1 MNAGRYKKG
10 DVVNGKYEIHGVL
23 GQGGFGI
30 VYLIRMLN
38 TGEAFAMKT
47 FLDERMAD
55 LAAQEAFKKEA
66 LLWVNLEKHPCI
78 VAAQWVEQVSGR
90 LFVLMEHIAADS
102 KGRVTL
108 ADHLVQPDRSLDTN
122 QALEWGIQFC
132 LGMEHSQ
139 SRGIKCHR
147 DIKPGN
153 ILIAQGETLKISDFG
168 LAVAAQSVWGALHRQ
183 TDSALR
189 IGADVGFHFSV
200 IETEGKMTCGTPGY
214 MAPEV
219 YRGEGADI
227 RSDIYSFGLVL
238 WQMVTRNPKPPF
250 AVPWRGDVEAYLRG
264 TYEQQM
270 RERAPLVDGPI
281 ATVINRCL
289 NPKPQ
294 NRHGSFQ
301 ELRGDLQPLFEQRAG
316 RRFQIP
322 SVGEKTAMFWN
333 NKGGSLAALGRHDEA
348 ISCYDAALAI
358 DPRAAQIWN
367 NKGSALSALG
377 RSAEAMRC
385 FDQAVV
391 IHPRFAM
398 ALDNKARELMARG
411 RQQDALLCYEH
422 VLAIE
427 PQYAE
432 AWQGKGIV
440 LAKLERHDEAL
451 RCYDKALALDSK
463 LAGAWHNRGLA
474 LLSLQR
480 DADALKSF
488 DQALAI
494 NPRLAVALD
503 RKAVAL
509 AALDRFAE
517 AIPCFE
523 QALALNPEN
532 ANSWLILAQCRLATG
547 DIAGQIDALNEALEW
562 DSTDEKALVCLV
574 QTLVDQGRY
583 EEAIAACDK
592 LNKLPAV
599 EGRLACEEIW
609 TNKAHQHWQNR
620 ELEEALLC
628 FNRAVTLNPKNMKSW
643 CNRGVALKALGRL
656 DEAVAS
662 YDKALALDPHDVKTW
677 FNKANAFAAQDRY
690 QDALVCFQQA
700 QELGH
705 PDAAS
710 SVEQCRRLLKT
721 DGDHLGASAANADGA
736 QEYFSKGAGLAKLGK
751 HAEAVSCYETGLRL
765 DPKNAAAWFN
775 MGHSIG
781 FLGRHQDV
789 VKCCDRA
796 LEINPHF
803 PPLWILKGLGL
814 LSMER
819 FRDAM
824 DCFQQAEKLGDASA
838 AGHMA
843 RCRMAHAEWYFRLGS
858 QYQQEGNNAEAIN
871 CYEKGLA
878 LDPVG
883 NAIIWSNKGAALL
896 ALKRGQEAV
905 VCFDRAIALDPR
917 DASAWNNKGCALL
930 AIGKQSEAMACLQE
944 AKRLRT

>member
-1 MNAGRYKKG
+1 MNVARYTKG
-10 DVVNGKYEIHGVL
+10 DVINGKYEIHGVL
-23 GQGGFGI
+23 GQGGFGV

-47 FLDERMAD
+47 FRDERMAD

-108 ADHLVQPDRSLDTN
+108 ADHLAQPDRSLDTN

-132 LGMEHSQ
+132 LGMEHAQ

-168 LAVAAQSVWGALHRQ
+168 LAVAAQSVWRGLNRQ
-183 TDSALR
+183 TDSALQV
-189 IGADVGFHFSV
+189 GADVGFHFSV
-200 IETEGKMTCGTPGY
+200 VEAEGKMRCGTPGY
-214 MAPEV
+214 MPPEV

-270 RERAPLVDGPI
+270 QERAPLVDGPI
-281 ATVINRCL
+281 ATVVNRCL
-289 NPKPQ
+289 HPKPQ
-294 NRHGSFQ
+294 NRYDSFH

-322 SVGEKTAMFWN
+322 SVGEKSAMFWN

-348 ISCYDAALAI
+348 IRCYDAALAI

-377 RSAEAMRC
+377 RSEEAMRC
-385 FDQAVV
+385 FDQAVI

-398 ALDNKARELMARG
+398 ALDNKARELMVRG
-411 RQQDALLCYEH
+411 RQQDALRCYEH

-440 LAKLERHDEAL
+440 LTKMERHDEAL

-463 LAGAWHNRGLA
+463 LAGAWHNRGLT

-480 DADALKSF
+480 DVDALKSF

-509 AALDRFAE
+509 AALERYAE
-517 AIPCFE
+517 AVPCFE
-523 QALALNPEN
+523 QALALNAEN
-532 ANSWLILAQCRLATG
+532 ANSWLILAQCRWACG
-547 DIAGQIDALNEALEW
+547 DIKGQTDALNEALIRF
-562 DSTDEKALVCLV
+562 
-574 QTLVDQGRY
+574 Q
-583 EEAIAACDK
+583 EAQKLGDPNAA
-592 LNKLPAV
+592 
-599 EGRLACEEIW
+599 R
-609 TNKAHQHWQNR
+609 
-620 ELEEALLC
+620 
-628 FNRAVTLNPKNMKSW
+628 F
-643 CNRGVALKALGRL
+643 
-656 DEAVAS
+656 
-662 YDKALALDPHDVKTW
+662 
-677 FNKANAFAAQDRY
+677 
-690 QDALVCFQQA
+690 
-700 QELGH
+700 
-705 PDAAS
+705 
-710 SVEQCRRLLKT
+710 VEQCRELLRS
-721 DGDHLGASAANADGA
+721 DEDHLGASAANRDGA
-736 QEYFSKGAGLAKLGK
+736 QECFSKAASLAKSGK

-765 DPKNAAAWFN
+765 DPTNAAAWFN

-796 LEINPHF
+796 LEIHPDF
-803 PPLWILKGLGL
+803 SPLWILKGLGFV
-814 LSMER
+814 SMEH

-824 DCFQQAEKLGDASA
+824 DCFQHAEKLGDTSA

-843 RCRMAHAEWYFRLGS
+843 RCRMSHAEWYFRLGS
-858 QYQQEGNNAEAIN
+858 QYQQEGNNVEAIN

-878 LDPVG
+878 LNPDG
-883 NAIIWSNKGAALL
+883 NAVIWSNKGAALL
-896 ALKRGQEAV
+896 ALKRNAEAV
-905 VCFDRAIALDPR
+905 ICFDRAIALQPKDWG
-917 DASAWNNKGCALL
+917 AWNNKGIALYFMEQYAAAL
-930 AIGKQSEAMACLQE
+930 PVLEEAQRLGATRCGSMIAVCRDKLGK
-944 AKRLRT
+944 R

>member
-1 MNAGRYKKG
+1 MNAARYTKG

-23 GQGGFGI
+23 GQGGFGV

-47 FLDERMAD
+47 FRDERMAD

-108 ADHLVQPDRSLDTN
+108 ADHLAQSDRSLDTN

-132 LGMEHSQ
+132 LGMEHAQ

-168 LAVAAQSVWGALHRQ
+168 LAVAAQSVWRGLNRQ
-183 TDSALR
+183 TDSALQV
-189 IGADVGFHFSV
+189 GADVGFHFSV
-200 IETEGKMTCGTPGY
+200 VETEGKMTCGTPGY
-214 MAPEV
+214 MPPEV
-219 YRGEGADI
+219 YRGEGADV

-238 WQMVTRNPKPPF
+238 WQMVMRNPKPPF

-270 RERAPLVDGPI
+270 QERAPLVDGPI

-294 NRHGSFQ
+294 DRHGSFQ

-322 SVGEKTAMFWN
+322 GVGEKTALFWN

-348 ISCYDAALAI
+348 IRCYDAALAI

-377 RSAEAMRC
+377 RSEEAMRC

-398 ALDNKARELMARG
+398 ALDNKARELMVRG
-411 RQQDALLCYEH
+411 RHQDALLCYEH

-432 AWQGKGIV
+432 TWQGKGIV
-440 LAKLERHDEAL
+440 LTKLERHDEAL

-463 LAGAWHNRGLA
+463 LANAWHNRGLT
-474 LLSLQR
+474 LLALQR
-480 DADALKSF
+480 DVDALECF
-488 DQALAI
+488 DRALAI
-494 NPRLAVALD
+494 NPQLLVALD

-509 AALDRFAE
+509 AALERYAE
-517 AIPCFE
+517 AVPLFE
-523 QALALNPEN
+523 QVLALNPEN
-532 ANSWLILAQCRLATG
+532 ANSWLILAQCRWACG
-547 DIAGQIDALNEALEW
+547 DIKGQTNALNEALIRF
-562 DSTDEKALVCLV
+562 
-574 QTLVDQGRY
+574 Q
-583 EEAIAACDK
+583 EAQKLGAPNAA
-592 LNKLPAV
+592 
-599 EGRLACEEIW
+599 R
-609 TNKAHQHWQNR
+609 
-620 ELEEALLC
+620 
-628 FNRAVTLNPKNMKSW
+628 F
-643 CNRGVALKALGRL
+643 
-656 DEAVAS
+656 
-662 YDKALALDPHDVKTW
+662 
-677 FNKANAFAAQDRY
+677 
-690 QDALVCFQQA
+690 
-700 QELGH
+700 
-705 PDAAS
+705 
-710 SVEQCRRLLKT
+710 VEQCRELLRP
-721 DGDHLGASAANADGA
+721 DEDHFGASAANTDEA
-736 QEYFSKGAGLAKLGK
+736 QEWFSKAAVLAESKK
-751 HAEAVSCYETGLRL
+751 HAEAVSCYETGLKL
-765 DPKNAAAWFN
+765 DPNNAAAWFN

-789 VKCCDRA
+789 VNCCDRA
-796 LEINPHF
+796 LEMHPDF
-803 PPLWILKGLGL
+803 SPLWIMKGLGF

-819 FRDAM
+819 FQDAM
-824 DCFQQAEKLGDASA
+824 TCFQQAEKMGDTSA

-843 RCRMAHAEWYFRLGS
+843 RCRMSHAEWYFRLGS
-858 QYQQEGNNAEAIN
+858 VYQQEGNNAEAIR
-871 CYEKGLA
+871 CYEKGLG
-878 LDPVG
+878 LNPGG
-883 NAIIWSNKGAALL
+883 NAVIWSNKGAALL
-896 ALKRGQEAV
+896 ALKRNAEAV
-905 VCFDRAIALDPR
+905 ICFERAIALQPEDWG
-917 DASAWNNKGCALL
+917 AWNNKGIALFFMEQYAAAL
-930 AIGKQSEAMACLQE
+930 PVLEEAQRLGATRCGSMIAVCRAKLGK
-944 AKRLRT
+944 R